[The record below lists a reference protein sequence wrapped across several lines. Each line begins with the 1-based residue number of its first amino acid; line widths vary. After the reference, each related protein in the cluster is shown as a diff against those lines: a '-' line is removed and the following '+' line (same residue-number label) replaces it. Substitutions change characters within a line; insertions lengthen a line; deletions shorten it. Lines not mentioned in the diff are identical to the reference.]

1 MIVSDGYSLIYD
13 EKYNRIIIG
22 IPPTMETAT
31 DTVTPI
37 ADRRTDVSETDLIVL
52 LSIAQVIFRKGLRK
66 DEVEE

>member
-66 DEVEE
+66 DEAEE